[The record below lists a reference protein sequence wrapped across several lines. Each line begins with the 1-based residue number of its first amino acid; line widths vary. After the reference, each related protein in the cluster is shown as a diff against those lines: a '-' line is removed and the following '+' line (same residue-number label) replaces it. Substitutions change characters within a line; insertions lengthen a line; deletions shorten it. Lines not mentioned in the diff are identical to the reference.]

1 MISRASITLV
11 LLLLAPGA
19 ALAAK
24 PAAKAP
30 PKRVIKLDVIK
41 VEGRI
46 QKPQAFYILQR
57 SSLGFEALDAR
68 QSFLPRI
75 LESIEQKPF

>member
-1 MISRASITLV
+1 MTVRASITL
-11 LLLLAPGA
+11 LLLVFAPGL

-24 PAAKAP
+24 PLGKALP
-30 PKRVIKLDVIK
+30 RRVIKLDVIK

-57 SSLGFEALDAR
+57 SNLGFESLEAR
-68 QSFLPRI
+68 QSFVPRI